1 MASRLRVS
9 IPSLI
14 GLLLLFCIAPA
25 KAATGRRAASA
36 IKGPLDTARRAVVA
50 YQAGDY
56 SSARKLLGGLAD
68 KGALATLR
76 SRDYLLYLLGE
87 SELLQAEETG
97 DRRLLQSALRHLRE
111 LEKISQSPL
120 VALARVRLG
129 DGLLKLSPD
138 GKSDAEA
145 SSLFRAALNAN
156 RSDTDTA
163 VLRFRLGEIAERAGK
178 KNDAREH
185 WRKLYIELPLH
196 PLAGPAQQRL
206 HGLDSTVKLEVA
218 ERIARAKNLLAG
230 HRWFDAVDE
239 LRAIPPDA
247 GPALRDEIEYWLG
260 TSIYRT
266 RRDYPGAAD
275 KLLTVATRLK
285 GERQAEAMFHG
296 ARALSRADKDDE
308 AIASYKALVKA
319 HPKSHWAPEA
329 SFLAGWVEWNRTRYR
344 EAIGSLLDTVRSYSG
359 PFADEA
365 RWYIG
370 FSRYQINANADALG
384 DFELLTRRPGLLG
397 QKGAYWAGMTELRLG
412 QKAAAIARFRHLVE
426 SHPFTFYSQLA
437 RLRLREQ
444 GVQIGPFGDSAASA
458 SAEGLTPWPD
468 KPDTALLSDSRLQR
482 VTELLD
488 IELRWEAAQELR
500 RVESAVMHEYTSA
513 RALPTLIG
521 LYTRGEQFQRPHLLA
536 EVHGAS
542 ALRRDPYRVPQAR
555 QFWEA
560 KYPLAYRSL
569 VERFTPTGKNPPRY
583 LYAIMQKESA
593 YNPQDISTADAIGL
607 LQMIPPTSRRVAKFV
622 GRPYTDDILYDP
634 EGNIQFG
641 AWYIGHLLQKF
652 KAQVPLGAGSFNAGP
667 KAMMRWLDK
676 NGDRALDEFIELC
689 PYRETRE
696 YMKKLLDIYAHY
708 VYLWDR
714 QDYLP
719 SLVVDRKYLT
729 PADDG
734 IDY

>member
-1 MASRLRVS
+1 MSS
-9 IPSLI
+9 T
-14 GLLLLFCIAPA
+14 C
-25 KAATGRRAASA
+25 ASA
-36 IKGPLDTARRAVVA
+36 ILVEVTRGAFVESRHRGHIAVLNPNGEIVGQIGDLKSTTHFRSA
-50 YQAGDY
+50 AKPFQA
-56 SSARKLLGGLAD
+56 L
-68 KGALATLR
+68 
-76 SRDYLLYLLGE
+76 
-87 SELLQAEETG
+87 
-97 DRRLLQSALRHLRE
+97 
-111 LEKISQSPL
+111 PL
-120 VALARVRLG
+120 VL
-129 DGLLKLSPD
+129 
-138 GKSDAEA
+138 
-145 SSLFRAALNAN
+145 
-156 RSDTDTA
+156 T
-163 VLRFRLGEIAERAGK
+163 
-178 KNDAREH
+178 
-185 WRKLYIELPLH
+185 
-196 PLAGPAQQRL
+196 
-206 HGLDSTVKLEVA
+206 
-218 ERIARAKNLLAG
+218 
-230 HRWFDAVDE
+230 
-239 LRAIPPDA
+239 
-247 GPALRDEIEYWLG
+247 
-260 TSIYRT
+260 
-266 RRDYPGAAD
+266 GAAD
-275 KLLTVATRLK
+275 HFQLTAQELAVINGSHS
-285 GERQAEAMFHG
+285 GESVHLQTVQSILDKIGLAESALQCG
-296 ARALSRADKDDE
+296 AHLPFDE
-308 AIASYKALVKA
+308 ATAKQLRATGQSPSVLHNNCSGKHSGMLALAKFLG
-319 HPKSHWAPEA
+319 HPLDNYLDPEHPIQRLIRQT
-329 SFLAGWVEWNRTRYR
+329 LAQFT
-344 EAIGSLLDTVRSYSG
+344 A
-359 PFADEA
+359 
-365 RWYIG
+365 
-370 FSRYQINANADALG
+370 

-444 GVQIGPFGDSAASA
+444 GVQIGPFGDSAASE

-555 QFWEA
+555 PFWEA